1 MNSKK
6 LFIIVTLFI
15 SVSLIFT
22 FGYAQMKMHQ
32 HEEHQHSGSI
42 EGKEV
47 TITGHVID
55 PLCYVTM
62 NMVGEKHKKCAVMCA
77 KNGVNLGI
85 LEKDTEIIY
94 LAFPEGHGNPNEK
107 LMAFIEED
115 VKVTGNLWEK
125 GGLKAIRIQ
134 KVEKVK

>member
-1 MNSKK
+1 MNLKK
-6 LFIIVTLFI
+6 LFLIVTLFI
-15 SVSLIFT
+15 SVLLIFT
-22 FGYAQMKMHQ
+22 LGYAQMKMPVQ
-32 HEEHQHSGSI
+32 HQHSQI
-42 EGKEV
+42 PEGKEV

-85 LEKDTEIIY
+85 LEKGTDIIY

-115 VKVTGNLWEK
+115 VKVTGKLWEK
-125 GGLKAIRIQ
+125 GGLKAIQIQ

>member
-6 LFIIVTLFI
+6 LSIIVTLLL

-22 FGYAQMKMHQ
+22 LGYAQMKMHQ
-32 HEEHQHSGSI
+32 HEGHQHSSSV

-47 TITGHVID
+47 TITGHVIESF
-55 PLCYVTM
+55 CYITM
-62 NMVGEKHKKCAVMCA
+62 NMVGQKHKKCAKMCA
-77 KNGVNLGI
+77 EKGISLGI
-85 LEKDTEIIY
+85 LEKGTDLIY

-115 VKVTGNLWEK
+115 VKVTGKLWEK
-125 GGLKAIRIQ
+125 GGLKAIQIQ